1 MNLKILSWN
10 VRGVND
16 RSKRKVIKSVVRK
29 QKVDLFC
36 IQETKMQVMTEGVVR
51 SLSPGRFLDW
61 RVLNA
66 MGSTRGVLICWDKRL
81 LKILDWEEGQ
91 FYISCRF
98 RNVGDEGI

>member
-1 MNLKILSWN
+1 M
-10 VRGVND
+10 RGVND

-51 SLSPGRFLDW
+51 SLGLGRFLDW

-66 MGSTRGVLICWDKRL
+66 MGSTGGVLIC
-81 LKILDWEEGQ
+81 
-91 FYISCRF
+91 
-98 RNVGDEGI
+98 